1 MKIYG
6 EKTMKSALEAMM
18 FVSGDLLSAKDASEV
33 LGIGKNEV
41 IELFHELKKEY
52 DEDERGIRIRE
63 VNNSFQFVTD
73 ESQEVYIRKLCT
85 PVKVKRLSQ
94 AALEVLA
101 IVAYKQ
107 PVTRGEIDSIRGIK
121 CERVLDGLISKGL
134 INITGRSDGVG
145 RPLLYG
151 TTDEFLKKFGLET
164 LSDLPDFDDYSED
177 IQIRDRED
185 SYAQLNMN
193 FYEENVDEDK

>member
-1 MKIYG
+1 
-6 EKTMKSALEAMM
+6 MKSALEAMM

-33 LGIGKNEV
+33 LGIGKNEA

-73 ESQEVYIRKLCT
+73 ESQEIYIRKLCT

-193 FYEENVDEDK
+193 FYEEKIDEDK

>member
-1 MKIYG
+1 MKMYG

-33 LGIGKNEV
+33 LGIGKNEA
-41 IELFHELKKEY
+41 IEIFHELKNEY

-193 FYEENVDEDK
+193 FYEEKIDEDK

>member
-1 MKIYG
+1 MKMYG
-6 EKTMKSALEAMM
+6 KKTMKSALEAMM

-33 LGIGKNEV
+33 LGIGKNEA

-85 PVKVKRLSQ
+85 PVKIKRLSQ

-134 INITGRSDGVG
+134 VNITGRSDGVG

-193 FYEENVDEDK
+193 FYEEKIDEDK